1 MTVCSLIY
9 RHTDAVL
16 QIQIINNA
24 ESLLQDRTLIE
35 TFCTCLCHFTNAC
48 KHLKFIVT
56 SMEYITQLHTDQLVY
71 TQLESASMTLDRL
84 PESEAKAYTRSL
96 LSRDDYELASRSLE
110 IEQCGGIPAT
120 LKQLVGTK

>member
-1 MTVCSLIY
+1 
-9 RHTDAVL
+9 
-16 QIQIINNA
+16 
-24 ESLLQDRTLIE
+24 
-35 TFCTCLCHFTNAC
+35 
-48 KHLKFIVT
+48 
-56 SMEYITQLHTDQLVY
+56 MEYITQLHTDQLVY
-71 TQLESASMTLDRL
+71 MQLESASMTLDRL